1 MLQNKKK
8 KKKITPQN
16 LNIYIQFFIY
26 LITFLAFV
34 TIREKKNESK
44 RFWFRVTI
52 SFRIALK
59 KFFFF
64 GLFKNCTAEFQM
76 SWYLL
81 LRRRSPPEVQQW
93 RISHF
98 KLGWKLDEMAKKKV
112 YNSLHKRLKCLS
124 VSILH
129 YCSLF
134 THNTGWLLLRP
145 VRWELNKSNIG
156 VSTWRCFTPCRLSPI
171 LGYTVHLNCSI
182 VYCVLV

>member
-1 MLQNKKK
+1 MKRVRTKHFFLIFSVNWPKLRPLMTCFRTKK

-98 KLGWKLDEMAKKKV
+98 KLGWKLDEMAKKEK
-112 YNSLHKRLKCLS
+112 KKE
-124 VSILH
+124 SITV
-129 YCSLF
+129 CTKDWSAFLF
-134 THNTGWLLLRP
+134 LFYSTLLFF
-145 VRWELNKSNIG
+145 I
-156 VSTWRCFTPCRLSPI
+156 
-171 LGYTVHLNCSI
+171 YT
-182 VYCVLV
+182 

>member
-1 MLQNKKK
+1 MSLRDFDSGLQSAFELLWKSFSFLVCL
-8 KKKITPQN
+8 KIAQ
-16 LNIYIQFFIY
+16 L
-26 LITFLAFV
+26 
-34 TIREKKNESK
+34 
-44 RFWFRVTI
+44 
-52 SFRIALK
+52 SFKWADI
-59 KFFFF
+59 
-64 GLFKNCTAEFQM
+64 C
-76 SWYLL
+76 SWEDAHL
-81 LRRRSPPEVQQW
+81 LRFNSGELATL
-93 RISHF
+93 S
-98 KLGWKLDEMAKKKV
+98 LDESWMKWQKEKRV